1 MLITAGANQSIL
13 VEIHNGRQRRSIRS
27 VVVIEI
33 EKNFPLRELMPST
46 DDRKAVVV
54 QNENAVVPA
63 AASDS
68 TNLEEIITID
78 PETEEL
84 YLNHKR
90 ISKMEHFEPLVKIER

>member
-1 MLITAGANQSIL
+1 MAKYPVNNYDAYCKNENILPNMSSI
-13 VEIHNGRQRRSIRS
+13 
-27 VVVIEI
+27 
-33 EKNFPLRELMPST
+33 

-63 AASDS
+63 DESEN
-68 TNLEEIITID
+68 TNLEEITTID

-90 ISKMEHFEPLVKIER
+90 ISKMEYFEPLVKIER

>member
-1 MLITAGANQSIL
+1 MKNIL
-13 VEIHNGRQRRSIRS
+13 LQRS
-27 VVVIEI
+27 
-33 EKNFPLRELMPST
+33 PT
-46 DDRKAVVV
+46 DDRRAIVV

-63 AASDS
+63 DESEN

-90 ISKMEHFEPLVKIER
+90 ITKMEHFEPLVKIER